1 MSVQLDQLLQKS
13 VMCHVRTL
21 IILALDVEQLVLLTC
36 QRALGMEPVAQRI
49 QLKGQ
54 LPLPLPLLLLL
65 QELVDQ
71 LQVVPVLVLPVQVLQ
86 VPEQPVRV
94 LQVPEQPVRVLLA
107 PEQPVRVLLE
117 QVDLGVQEDPV
128 VRVEVE
134 VAVGLVDPEAAVGLV
149 DPEAVEDLGDPE
161 VVEDLGDP
169 EVVAAAV
176 VRGEAADQE
185 VRVAQIIRIIRLEIL
200 QVAPALGRL
209 HSHLLAHPLGPR
221 HNLPESLR
229 LDLLQ
234 HLQESH
240 QHSLP
245 ESLRL
250 DLLQHLQESHQ
261 HSLLRALRQFPRS
274 AHQKSHLEFLPIC
287 HRRNLPRLRQKFHRR
302 NLPRHRQ
309 KFHRRNLPRHRLK
322 SLPRHLPKSRHE
334 GHLALRSAR

>member
-54 LPLPLPLLLLL
+54 LPLPLPLLLL

-71 LQVVPVLVLPVQVLQ
+71 LQVVPVLVLPVQ
-86 VPEQPVRV
+86 V

-161 VVEDLGDP
+161 VV
-169 EVVAAAV
+169 AAAV

-221 HNLPESLR
+221 HN
-229 LDLLQ
+229 
-234 HLQESH
+234 
-240 QHSLP
+240 LP